1 MSKKGMT
8 LDNTARIDQ
17 SVRAGKVWKSPASS
31 KPTYVVTVTT
41 PAAGTNEVHI
51 PLQGEFR
58 VLDAWYL
65 KLGVASNPGDV
76 IAVYKGK
83 PSGSGA
89 AIWSDAA
96 GAAANAVVRTDV
108 MDRTKVAG
116 VGDLGD
122 NADTTGLWVSADDSA
137 GGGDVSAQVSVLVQ
151 LDA

>member
-8 LDNTARIDQ
+8 LDNTARVDQ

-31 KPTYVVTVTT
+31 KPTYVVKATT
-41 PAAGTNEVHI
+41 ASVASEVHI

-58 VLDAWYL
+58 VLDAWFL
-65 KLGVASNPGDV
+65 KVTGNAAAGDV
-76 IAVYKGK
+76 IGVAKGK
-83 PSGSGA
+83 PSASGA
-89 AIWSDAA
+89 SIWEFTAA
-96 GAAANAVVRTDV
+96 GAVNANSVVRTDA

-122 NADTTGLWVSADDSA
+122 NADTNGLWVFSDDA
-137 GGGDVSAQVSVLVQ
+137 GGGDTAAVVCVLVE

>member
-116 VGDLGD
+116 
-122 NADTTGLWVSADDSA
+122 NTTGLWVSADDSA

>member
-8 LDNTARIDQ
+8 LDNTARVDQ

-41 PAAGTNEVHI
+41 PAAGNNEVHI
-51 PLQGEFR
+51 PLEGEFR
-58 VLDAWYL
+58 VLDAWFL
-65 KLGVASNPGDV
+65 KLGAASNVGDI
-76 IAVYKGK
+76 IAIYKGK
-83 PSGSGA
+83 PSGSGN
-89 AIWSDAA
+89 AIWVNATGVTADA
-96 GAAANAVVRTDV
+96 VTRTDE
-108 MDRTKVAG
+108 MDRTQVAG

-122 NADTTGLWVSADDSA
+122 NADTNGLWVRSDNTP